1 MIIIIIMIIIIVII
15 LIMIIHI
22 YIYIYIYIYMNKQIC
37 MGENLTLKETASL
50 QRFNLEKWAQP
61 LGHLN
66 FQRAF

>member
-1 MIIIIIMIIIIVII
+1 
-15 LIMIIHI
+15 MIIHI